1 VTKVVSRN
9 RVEAYAAQQWCINC
23 GEIGRSFR
31 CRICPHL
38 SKSTASPLAMTNT
51 PKILIVED
59 DDIQAAVLLEA
70 VREAG
75 YLPLR
80 EASAAGVIACVYRE
94 KPVAVLMDLRLP
106 DQHGFDLC
114 RELRTSSTV
123 PVIMVTAQD
132 EALDRLVGLEVG
144 ADDYIVKP
152 FNVAEVLARLKAV
165 LRRTQGSWAQNQEAQ
180 KKSVLQLDDAS
191 FIASWRGV
199 ALGLT
204 RIEYQLLKRLA
215 RHPGHVLSRNQLL
228 DAIYDHDRVINDRTI
243 DSHIKNLRRKLQSAH
258 TGASWD
264 PIESVYGIGYR
275 FVASD

>member
-1 VTKVVSRN
+1 
-9 RVEAYAAQQWCINC
+9 
-23 GEIGRSFR
+23 
-31 CRICPHL
+31 
-38 SKSTASPLAMTNT
+38 MTDT

-59 DDIQAAVLLEA
+59 EDIQAAILLEA

-80 EASAAGVIACVYRE
+80 EASASGVIACVHRE

-152 FNVAEVLARLKAV
+152 FNVAEVLARLKAL
-165 LRRTQGSWAQNQEAQ
+165 LRRTQGTWSQ
-180 KKSVLQLDDAS
+180 KKEVLQFDDAS
-191 FIASWRGV
+191 IIASWRGV

-258 TGASWD
+258 TGATWD